1 MQKESRLKSLLRIF
15 ISLESLIAGTL
26 IRIAG
31 YLRQFLTLRWLND
44 EAADPGEFGLNP
56 LIVSFLSRDGLM
68 LRGSW
73 FGNNT
78 DRPVIILLH
87 GIAGHRATPAQR
99 VFGIVRELSDQGF
112 NILTF
117 DFRAHGES
125 EGGHTSVGCYEK
137 NDLLGA
143 IDFIRQRGL
152 TGKIGVLGFS
162 MGAAISILTAAESTD
177 IAAVVADSS
186 FIDIVSLIKGKFSRW
201 KFLSRPLIPLLVY
214 LSRALY
220 RFDFTRVKPLEAI
233 RSINVP
239 VFIIHGGCDRVI
251 PVEHA
256 YKLNNACQ
264 NLNNLLW
271 VVPGASHTGAFF
283 SHTEEYLSRINN
295 FFHKALAA
303 T

>member
-1 MQKESRLKSLLRIF
+1 MLKKSRVKSLFRIF
-15 ISLESLIAGTL
+15 ISLESLIVGTL
-26 IRIAG
+26 VRLAG
-31 YLRQFLTLRWLND
+31 YLRQILTLHWLNNKI
-44 EAADPGEFGLNP
+44 ADPGEFGLDP
-56 LIVSFLSRDGLM
+56 LMVSFPSRDGLL

-73 FGNNT
+73 FGTNP
-78 DRPVIILLH
+78 DQPVIILLH
-87 GIAGHRATPAQR
+87 GFAGHRAAPIDR
-99 VFGIVRELSDQGF
+99 VFGIARKLIDQGY

-137 NDLLGA
+137 NDVLGA
-143 IDFIRQRGL
+143 IDFIRKRGL
-152 TGKIGVLGFS
+152 AGKIGVLGFS
-162 MGAAISILTAAESTD
+162 MGAAISILTAAECKD
-177 IAAVVADSS
+177 IAAVVADSA
-186 FIDIVSLIKGKFSRW
+186 FIDIVSIIKGKLSRW

-233 RSINVP
+233 RSISVP
-239 VFIIHGGCDRVI
+239 VFIIHGGSDRVI

-256 YKLNNACQ
+256 FKLKNACN

-271 VVPGASHTGAFF
+271 VAPGASHTGAFF
-283 SHTEEYLSRINN
+283 SNTEEYLTRINN